1 MSTNNSHI
9 NLQNRIQNKNLQQ
22 NSTQNKIK
30 SYAVRVLS
38 FQLSDES
45 ASAHHIQRCHTENFA
60 RIVHCHTTNLR
71 NGQIFKS
78 FVSFFDV
85 TVAFAFQSFSNDW
98 YGWIDRIGNNQNF
111 SIWAVSIWKKKIFF
125 SFFLKKNEIN
135 LNQLGTR
142 FCQSVHNWSVCVEQ
156 IITSHARFTWH
167 TSFVCFEKPQK
178 SKLFF
183 LENST

>member
-60 RIVHCHTTNLR
+60 WIVHYHTMNLR
-71 NGQIFKS
+71 NGQIFKN
-78 FVSFFDV
+78 FVLFFDV

-98 YGWIDRIGNNQNF
+98 YGWIDRIGNRN
-111 SIWAVSIWKKKIFF
+111 SVVGEIGDSVLPTCIWIKV
-125 SFFLKKNEIN
+125 FLKLIFKTLI
-135 LNQLGTR
+135 
-142 FCQSVHNWSVCVEQ
+142 F
-156 IITSHARFTWH
+156 
-167 TSFVCFEKPQK
+167 
-178 SKLFF
+178 KLK
-183 LENST
+183 